1 MNKHINIHFIGN
13 SHTYYND
20 LPRMVSE
27 IFASSGI
34 DAHVSMQTEGGKD
47 LLYHCARKDTIF
59 NIVHGGN
66 DYVVLQEVASSFD
79 PSHFAE
85 GLEKIKQNALDKSE
99 TQPVL
104 YMIWANKDNRK
115 YQPTITEA
123 YRLGGE
129 ALNTPV
135 APAGEVWMKL
145 LRGNKELSLYRD
157 DGNHATPLGSYIAAA
172 CIFYAITGRE
182 RPVTLREDSQPH
194 TRLDVELEL
203 AKKIHSEACRTAKK
217 YKK

>member
-27 IFASSGI
+27 IFASAGI

-47 LLYHCARKDTIF
+47 LLYHCGRKDSIF
-59 NIVHGGN
+59 NIIHGGN

-79 PSHFAE
+79 PEHFAE
-85 GLEKIKQNALDKSE
+85 GLRKFKENALDKSE
-99 TQPVL
+99 TRPVL
-104 YMIWANKDNRK
+104 YMIWANENNRK
-115 YQPTITEA
+115 RQPTITEA
-123 YRLGGE
+123 YRQGGE
-129 ALNTPV
+129 TLNAPV

-145 LRGNKELSLYRD
+145 LRGNKELSLYRE

-172 CIFYAITGRE
+172 CIFYAITGRQ
-182 RPVTLREDSQPH
+182 RPIAVSEEAQPNN
-194 TRLDVELEL
+194 RLGIEIEL

-217 YKK
+217 YQK